1 MRVLYF
7 NGPGK
12 GIELSV
18 VKFLVV
24 DDDEIDVEL
33 LKRAFKKLKIANPVV
48 QAKDGIDAL
57 DVLRGTGGR
66 TKLDPP
72 YIILLDI
79 NMPRMSGL
87 EFLEEIRNDED
98 LRRAVV
104 FMLTTSDDEADI
116 LKSYEKNISGYV
128 IKGQASKTFEE
139 ALRMLDYYWRVVE
152 LPNR

>member
-1 MRVLYF
+1 M
-7 NGPGK
+7 P
-12 GIELSV
+12 E

-24 DDDEIDVEL
+24 DDDDIDVEL
-33 LKRAFKKLKIANPVV
+33 LRRAFKKLKIANPMVH
-48 QAKDGIDAL
+48 AKDGVDAL

-66 TKLDPP
+66 TKLEPP

-87 EFLEEIRNDED
+87 EFLEEIRNDDEF
-98 LRRAVV
+98 RRTVV
-104 FMLTTSDDEADI
+104 FMLTTSDDESDI

-128 IKGQASKTFEE
+128 IKGQASETIEE